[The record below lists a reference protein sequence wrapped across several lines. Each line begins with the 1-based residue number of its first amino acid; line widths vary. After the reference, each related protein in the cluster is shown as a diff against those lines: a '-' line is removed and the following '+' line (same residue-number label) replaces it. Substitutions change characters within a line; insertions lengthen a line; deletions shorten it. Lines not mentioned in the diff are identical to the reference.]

1 LARYNPD
8 GSPDSTFGT
17 YGKVTTDFGH
27 TDRALALIIQENG
40 KIVAVGESYPAALA
54 LVRYNS
60 DGSLDSSFG
69 IGGKVVS
76 EFADSDQETVNS
88 ALIQRDGKIVVAG
101 HTFRASGGSNVDPD
115 MNFILVRYN
124 PDGSLDP
131 TFGAGGRVTTDF
143 GGLDGANALA
153 IQSDGKLVAAGVGAR
168 AGSLLGDEF
177 ALARYNPDGSLDPTF
192 GTGGKVRTDFGGS
205 GLAGPDAAYA
215 VAIQPDGKIIA
226 AGWGGAG
233 RDFALARYIGKPAGV
248 IVNDYLRATLDPS
261 SYKFN
266 PTPVPNGPGGTYT
279 FCVTFCNTEPAGG
292 TTLTELRSVTQRVS
306 GSFAALLNRD
316 SGPLGIGSEILFPAT
331 GGYTDGKLSPGQCV
345 RVTYKIGLLW
355 RAPFDFFVDIFGVEE

>member
-1 LARYNPD
+1 VISELDPEEGQTDANAAVIQPD
-8 GSPDSTFGT
+8 GT
-17 YGKVTTDFGH
+17 
-27 TDRALALIIQENG
+27 
-40 KIVAVGESYPAALA
+40 
-54 LVRYNS
+54 
-60 DGSLDSSFG
+60 
-69 IGGKVVS
+69 
-76 EFADSDQETVNS
+76 
-88 ALIQRDGKIVVAG
+88 IVVAG
-101 HTFRASGGSNVDPD
+101 ASVYRGYPGAAFVL
-115 MNFILVRYN
+115 FGYN
-124 PDGSLDP
+124 PDGSLDWKR
-131 TFGAGGRVTTDF
+131 TMDF
-143 GGLDGANALA
+143 LGWGEAAFALA
-153 IQSDGKLVAAGVGAR
+153 IQSDGKLVAAGEDPGYNFVVI
-168 AGSLLGDEF
+168 
-177 ALARYNPDGSLDPTF
+177 RYDPDGSPDSTF
-192 GTGGKVRTDFGGS
+192 GSGGIVTTDFGGF
-205 GLAGPDAAYA
+205 DAAYA
-215 VAIQPDGKIIA
+215 VAIQTDGKIIA
-226 AGWGGAG
+226 AGRGGAG